1 MVLDASKSL
10 LKQEKVEMKSFMTMV
25 VAAAS
30 MVAVAGCNPDQN
42 TIRELA
48 KATGTGVTIVWISYD
63 NPTAAQ
69 KAALVDVLAKVKTAV
84 VAVGTNGYVAVAY
97 PVMQAYV
104 EGNANIPAIDKP
116 LVMAGAL
123 AVLSG
128 IDIMFA
134 THPDW
139 KTGTDEAGKLAV
151 AFIDGAN
158 VALAL
163 PASDPQVMK
172 ANEMNKARMG
182 IKR

>member
-1 MVLDASKSL
+1 
-10 LKQEKVEMKSFMTMV
+10 MKSFISMV

-30 MVAVAGCNPDQN
+30 MVAVAGCSPDQN
-42 TIRELA
+42 TIKELA

-69 KAALVDVLAKVKTAV
+69 KAALADVLAKVKTAV
-84 VAVGTNGYVAVAY
+84 VTVGTNGYVNAAY
-97 PVMQAYV
+97 PVVQAYV
-104 EGNANIPAIDKP
+104 DSNTNIPAIDKP
-116 LVMAGAL
+116 IVLAGSL

-139 KTGTDEAGKLAV
+139 KAGTDVAGKLAV
-151 AFIDGAN
+151 DFIDGAN

-163 PASDPQVMK
+163 PASDPQIIK
-172 ANEMNKARMG
+172 ANEMNKMRSG